1 MVQKEFFKGK
11 LISIEEEL
19 HSPYPRAQ
27 SSGVEK
33 DGQQV
38 QEDSKKEIRKK
49 PNLRK
54 QLTNTDADFLRSTI
68 EPGQFL
74 V

>member
-11 LISIEEEL
+11 LTPIEEEL
-19 HSPYPRAQ
+19 QSPYPHAQ

-38 QEDSKKEIRKK
+38 QEDSK
-49 PNLRK
+49 
-54 QLTNTDADFLRSTI
+54 
-68 EPGQFL
+68 
-74 V
+74 